1 MHVDIIAEVGN
12 KDGMKAEQ
20 WRIAVMRLGALLG
33 DFHLEKV
40 RLGPAWANVEISFS
54 QNDQDA
60 AWELYVEML
69 LRIVTQPLPDQ
80 DGDEK
85 TALDSVYALFPV
97 TREILQRRGRGT
109 IEFSKIAIPVL
120 NQVVRP
126 FTARWHRE
134 SLAGAF
140 DDPDKRMEFREAL
153 TALQADLRNYNRL
166 LAKIAGVEDLTD
178 LELTTDMVH
187 GSN

>member
-1 MHVDIIAEVGN
+1 
-12 KDGMKAEQ
+12 MKAEQ

-40 RLGPAWANVEISFS
+40 RLGPAWANVEYIVQPERPGCRLGNCTLRCCSESSPSRCRIRTATRRRLWIVSMPFS
-54 QNDQDA
+54 Q
-60 AWELYVEML
+60 
-69 LRIVTQPLPDQ
+69 LPARYYS
-80 DGDEK
+80 G
-85 TALDSVYALFPV
+85 
-97 TREILQRRGRGT
+97 RGRGT

-140 DDPDKRMEFREAL
+140 DDPDKTDGVSRSVDSFCRL
-153 TALQADLRNYNRL
+153 TCATTIGYWRKSPAWR
-166 LAKIAGVEDLTD
+166 DLTD